1 MMRHRGCKEG
11 KENAVIELDFALHCL
26 EHSIQGISAL
36 VAGVDEAQ
44 ARWKPAPDEWSI
56 LEVIHHL
63 YDEERE
69 DFRPRLD
76 LTLNHPNI
84 PWPPNDPVA
93 KVTERRYN
101 EQNLRKVL
109 TAFQTER
116 AASLVWLGTL
126 HTPDWN
132 RSYTIPQVGTLR
144 AGDLLVS
151 WPAHDTLHLRQ
162 LSELHYHYITHLAQP
177 YAVDYAGD

>member
-1 MMRHRGCKEG
+1 M
-11 KENAVIELDFALHCL
+11 IDLPLALL
-26 EHSIQGISAL
+26 RFEHNMQAISAL
-36 VAGVDEAQ
+36 VAAVDETQ

-76 LTLNHPNI
+76 LTLHHPDL
-84 PWPPNDPVA
+84 PWPPNEPMA

-101 EQNLRKVL
+101 EQDLDKTL
-109 TAFQTER
+109 TAFQSER
-116 AASLVWLGTL
+116 AASLAWLGTL
-126 HTPDWN
+126 TAPDWA
-132 RSYTIPQVGTLR
+132 RSHTVSPTRTLR

-151 WPAHDTLHLRQ
+151 WLAHDMLHLRQ
-162 LSELHYHYITHLAQP
+162 LAELHFQYTAHLAQP
-177 YAVDYAGD
+177 YGVDYAGDF

>member
-1 MMRHRGCKEG
+1 MIDLAPAIQR
-11 KENAVIELDFALHCL
+11 F
-26 EHSIQGISAL
+26 EHNIQAISAL
-36 VAGVDEAQ
+36 VAGVDDTQ
-44 ARWKPAPDEWSI
+44 ARWKPAPNEWSI

-76 LTLNHPNI
+76 LTLHHPSF

-101 EQNLRKVL
+101 EQDLRQVL

-116 AASLVWLGTL
+116 AASLAWLGTL
-126 HTPDWN
+126 TTPDWEQT
-132 RSYTIPQVGTLR
+132 YTIPQVGSLS
-144 AGDLLVS
+144 AGDLFVS
-151 WPAHDTLHLRQ
+151 WVAHDALHLRQ
-162 LSELHYHYITHLAQP
+162 LAELLYLYSAHLAPP
-177 YAVDYAGD
+177 YSVDYAGDW

>member
-1 MMRHRGCKEG
+1 MVEVSTAIQR
-11 KENAVIELDFALHCL
+11 F
-26 EHSIQGISAL
+26 EHNLQAIHAL
-36 VAGVDEAQ
+36 VAGVDDRQ

-76 LTLNHPNI
+76 LTLHHPDL

-93 KVTERRYN
+93 KVAERRYN
-101 EQNLRKVL
+101 EQDLREIL
-109 TAFQTER
+109 SAFQHER
-116 AASLVWLGTL
+116 AASMAWLGTL
-126 HTPDWN
+126 HAPDWK
-132 RSYTIPQVGTLR
+132 RSHTLAQVGTLR

-151 WPAHDTLHLRQ
+151 WLAHDILHLRQ
-162 LSELHYHYITHLAQP
+162 LAELHYHYITHLAQP
-177 YAVDYAGD
+177 YEVDYAGEW